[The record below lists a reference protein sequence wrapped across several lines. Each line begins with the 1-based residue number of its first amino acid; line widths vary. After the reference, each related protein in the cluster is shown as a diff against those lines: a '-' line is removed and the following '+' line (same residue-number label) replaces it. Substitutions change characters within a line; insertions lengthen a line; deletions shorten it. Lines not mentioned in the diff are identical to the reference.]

1 MKAYEE
7 QYVTFETAK
16 LLDKAGFN
24 YKCRQFYLHDGGRW
38 PYTHQTVLPQNEP
51 ACHAPTQQQAMR
63 WLREEYGLHVSPEH
77 KAFYQERPKK
87 TYHHWCPAVIVLPSR
102 HPGWGV
108 VRPHGADSDD
118 FYYHGYKAYH
128 DTYEDACEEAIKY
141 AIKEMLKP

>member
-1 MKAYEE
+1 MKEYEE

-51 ACHAPTQQQAMR
+51 ACHAPTQAQAMR
-63 WLREEYGLHVSPEH
+63 WLRERHLLHIEPH
-77 KAFYQERPKK
+77 LKAFYQERPKLQ
-87 TYHHWCPAVIVLPSR
+87 YHKWCPTIVVLPTAKND
-102 HPGWGV
+102 WGIT
-108 VRPHGADSDD
+108 RPKGVTEDD
-118 FYYHGYKAYH
+118 FYYHGYEFTFL
-128 DTYEDACEEAIKY
+128 TYEDACEEAIKY